1 MEEIDG
7 SLPHHNWFTSFS
19 STYFITAKVKTVM
32 NYVHFMGIFLCFLKR
47 RRACVCLLIILWCL
61 LTPKIQRGGVGNIC
75 SPMRIPGMFI
85 SVDECLVCLVLI
97 SVLPLSCIGL
107 NLLLYYTNK
116 DILWKITILNPLLNP
131 RFLAAWAAFLLMG
144 SSAES
149 SFALPTHEVDSCI
162 IPKHILTMMTA
173 SILWW
178 HTRNSFAAAYWYR
191 RYLYSLVS

>member
-1 MEEIDG
+1 
-7 SLPHHNWFTSFS
+7 
-19 STYFITAKVKTVM
+19 M

-61 LTPKIQRGGVGNIC
+61 LTPKNSRERCGNIC

-144 SSAES
+144 SSAGES
-149 SFALPTHEVDSCI
+149 HLHFLHMKLTAALFQNTFS
-162 IPKHILTMMTA
+162 
-173 SILWW
+173 LWW
-178 HTRNSFAAAYWYR
+178 LPVFYDDILGIHLQLPIYR